1 MAQYW
6 VKVMRVFEDYIEAD
20 SEDEAIRI
28 AQDAML
34 DGDLGYWD
42 NEVERCDDEEEE
54 DED

>member
-20 SEDEAIRI
+20 SEDEAIAI

-42 NEVERCDDEEEE
+42 NEVERCE
-54 DED
+54 DEIGRAHV